1 MRTYKMKTIGSVT
14 AIGLALLLA
23 GGSAQAMEINTES
36 VQGDF
41 TSTLSTGFQYSLD
54 ELEPNINSNLNGT
67 NRANYDKNS
76 IVSWSIKGIHEL
88 NLNFPNEW
96 AFFGRFD
103 WITDQR
109 LDKTKTPL
117 SPAAQDKVESD
128 VRLLDLFVEKGYEIG
143 EQYGRVRL
151 GNQVIN
157 WGESLFFFGGINYAT
172 NPVDI
177 NRATLPGGQ
186 IKEFLLPVP
195 MISVSQGIK
204 EGLGFEAYYQF
215 DWESHEFPPVG
226 TFWSTSD
233 FIGDGN
239 IVTDPDILGG
249 YEDKPSNSGQ
259 FGISVKWTPE
269 GSETEYGFYA
279 ANYHEKFPW
288 FGWDARQNV
297 GDRLG
302 IGTDNPR
309 LFHTFAEDIQLYG
322 VSASTDVGEWAVGG
336 ELSYRPNDVIATD
349 PFGDCLGDALGQ
361 LGTAAARQNVCLR
374 EQKRWGFDVT
384 AINILQPNGQ
394 LGWLL
399 NALGGDTGFAFV
411 EVAGFYFPDL
421 DPVDTDALVALGE
434 DGKFAWGLAAEL
446 DVSYEGSL
454 IKGWTV
460 TPGVF
465 YRWGVSG
472 SSQELLGWWRDG
484 AQEANVFVNFTH
496 SELDLTFTIQYLP
509 FWGTPAAIVD
519 NRDKDVLAASVFYTF

>member
-1 MRTYKMKTIGSVT
+1 MRTKNSMRMAWVGLAFLLTGGSVQ
-14 AIGLALLLA
+14 AIDFGNENF
-23 GGSAQAMEINTES
+23 S
-36 VQGDF
+36 GDF
-41 TSTLSTGFQYSLD
+41 TTTLSTGLQYSLD
-54 ELEPNINSNLNGT
+54 KLEPNINSNLNGT
-67 NRANYDKNS
+67 NRANYDDHE
-76 IVSWSIKGIHEL
+76 IVSWTIKGIHEL
-88 NLNFPNEW
+88 NIEFANQW
-96 AFFGRFD
+96 AIFGRAD
-103 WITDQR
+103 WITDQE
-109 LDKTKTPL
+109 LDNTRNPL
-117 SPAAQDKVESD
+117 PPDAQDKVEFNA
-128 VRLLDLFVEKGYEIG
+128 RLLDLFVEKGYELG
-143 EQYGRVRL
+143 EQYGRGRL

-204 EGLGFEAYYQF
+204 EGLGVEAYYQF
-215 DWESHEFPPVG
+215 QWEDHEFPPVG

-239 IVTDPDILGG
+239 IVTDPNVLGG
-249 YEDKPSNSGQ
+249 YEDEARNSGQ
-259 FGISVKWTPE
+259 YGISVKWTPE
-269 GSETEYGFYA
+269 GGTTEYGFYY

-288 FGWDARQNV
+288 FGWDARFNV
-297 GDRLG
+297 GDLLG

-309 LFHTFAEDIQLYG
+309 IFHKFAEDIKLYG
-322 VSASTDVGEWAVGG
+322 VSASTDVGEWAVAG
-336 ELSYRPNDVIATD
+336 ELSFRPDDVIATD
-349 PFGDCLGDALGQ
+349 PFGNCLANALGQ
-361 LGTAAARQNVCLR
+361 LGTPAARQNVCLR
-374 EQKRWGFDVT
+374 EQERWGFDVT

-399 NALGGDTGFAFV
+399 NALGGDTGFFFA
-411 EVAGFYFPDL
+411 EVGGFYFPGL
-421 DPVDTDALVALGE
+421 EPADTDVLVALGNDE
-434 DGKFAWGLAAEL
+434 KLSWGFALEL

-460 TPGVF
+460 TPGIF
-465 YRWGVSG
+465 YRRGVNG

-496 SELDLTFTIQYLP
+496 SEIDLTLAVQYLP

-519 NRDKDVLAASVFYTF
+519 NRDKDVLAVSAAYTF